1 MNRIERGRKA
11 VTAPSSAD
19 NGRSLTTNRAKPDLA
34 YLILAKSE
42 ASVVYCACP
51 DPPALCGEFQGREI
65 ISPAPVERD
74 QRISDMKRR
83 AIALALALSLLSLSA
98 VGVNGC
104 GKQNTLS
111 SIIVTPA
118 DPIFVKGTSLQLIVK
133 AYLSDGMI
141 MQFWTQVTWQSSDTN
156 IATVSSTGVVYGNDV
171 GTAIITATDI
181 AHPSITGSIT
191 VNVTKT
197 PLVSI
202 DVTPSNLV
210 ISMGTTTQ
218 VLYRATGTLA
228 DGTTMPNLGSSVNW
242 TSSHLG
248 VAVIS
253 NSVGFEGL
261 AAAVAPG
268 TTQIVATDP
277 VTNVSGLTTLTITP

>member
-1 MNRIERGRKA
+1 
-11 VTAPSSAD
+11 
-19 NGRSLTTNRAKPDLA
+19 
-34 YLILAKSE
+34 
-42 ASVVYCACP
+42 
-51 DPPALCGEFQGREI
+51 
-65 ISPAPVERD
+65 
-74 QRISDMKRR
+74 MKRR

-118 DPIFVKGTSLQLIVK
+118 DPVFVKGTSLQLIVK